1 MKTANEVIEA
11 AVGELYRGYFK
22 LHQEKKYQEE
32 YDAMGTL
39 MNMLMKDRDNLRK
52 GEGIKYFVEI

>member
-1 MKTANEVIEA
+1 MDDANKIIEK

-22 LHQEKKYQEE
+22 LREAKEYQEE

-39 MNMLMKDRDNLRK
+39 MNMLMKDRDNLRM
-52 GEGIKYFVEI
+52 KYKVNP